1 MKCSID
7 SKTREIIFLDS
18 SECFGVEFDKK
29 TQKLEFSCPKIVGDN
44 LDLSQCICR
53 INYMNAKGHRDSY
66 LIEDILVNGDD
77 VTFTWTLSSKVT
89 AGRGNCSFI
98 FCARQVNENGVIEKE
113 WNTTVAKASIKR
125 GLETNSYI
133 EEEHSDIL
141 ESILS
146 KIDKLENTEVITVKD
161 WLENDTN
168 SPKYIENRPGGYSYY
183 KDSFFYNGT
192 LGKVFYMSSIVDA
205 DFTQL
210 NIDCPLNVS
219 VNDGVKKEYLFSKID
234 TDDYT
239 MYSAGTLPINEQ
251 GLVSVDR
258 NDIIGTSDF
267 LVQKAV
273 MKSSNKIDYLLTF
286 DGTSQSIKISQPVLT
301 DAPFDVK
308 YLNYKE
314 VTIDGEI
321 ANYTGKQI
329 YEFIQS
335 GYNVVLRI
343 DENIYY
349 PIVRTG
355 DRTGTSCV
363 EFLGIHWSFGTYGPN
378 CSLISIQF
386 RVDDTTGRYTQQDL
400 IRLPYMSVPNYSI
413 VYYDKYNSPTT
424 VGLFGSVTKDDKALI
439 TGGKVYHAMTNP
451 WYVIKRFTINTN
463 TTEFEP
469 TVNTA
474 SFPDGVAKVYIS
486 WKDLVSSSDSSAN
499 IYLND
504 VNITENNSLIN
515 INETKSSGWLIF
527 EYNGLFWK
535 LTDSFVEIPNEYKRI
550 EGYRAKKI
558 KIVANADITS
568 GTIEIYGGNF

>member
-219 VNDGVKKEYLFSKID
+219 VNDGVKKEYLFSKTD

-335 GYNVVLRI
+335 GYNVVLR
-343 DENIYY
+343 DGTTIYY
-349 PIVRTG
+349 PIVRTSNKG
-355 DRTGTSCV
+355 MSSI
-363 EFLGIHWSFGTYGPN
+363 EFLGIVWSSGSYGPTRYVE
-378 CSLISIQF
+378 SKSFLIT
-386 RVDDTTGRYTQQDL
+386 DTTGRYVSYPV
-400 IRLPYMSVPNYSI
+400 INLPYVTVPHYAI
-413 VYYDKYNSPTT
+413 TYYDKYESPNFAY
-424 VGLFGSVTKDDKALI
+424 LFGSVTKDDKALI
-439 TGGKVYHAMTNP
+439 TGGSVYSAMINQ
-451 WYVIKRFTINTN
+451 WYVIKRHTINTN
-463 TTEFEP
+463 TTEIEP
-469 TVNTA
+469 TINTK
-474 SFPDGVAKVYIS
+474 SFPDGVAKIYIS
-486 WKDLVSSSDSSAN
+486 WEDLISSSDASVN

-515 INETKSSGWLIF
+515 INGTKSSGWLIF

-535 LTDSFVEIPNEYKRI
+535 LSDSFGEIPNEYKRI
-550 EGYRAKKI
+550 EGSRAKKI

-568 GTIEIYGGNF
+568 GTIEIYGGKF

>member
-53 INYMNAKGHRDSY
+53 INYMNAKGYRDSY
-66 LIEDILVNGDD
+66 LIEDILVDGDD

-146 KIDKLENTEVITVKD
+146 KIDKLENTEV
-161 WLENDTN
+161 
-168 SPKYIENRPGGYSYY
+168 
-183 KDSFFYNGT
+183 
-192 LGKVFYMSSIVDA
+192 
-205 DFTQL
+205 
-210 NIDCPLNVS
+210 
-219 VNDGVKKEYLFSKID
+219 
-234 TDDYT
+234 
-239 MYSAGTLPINEQ
+239 
-251 GLVSVDR
+251 
-258 NDIIGTSDF
+258 
-267 LVQKAV
+267 
-273 MKSSNKIDYLLTF
+273 
-286 DGTSQSIKISQPVLT
+286 
-301 DAPFDVK
+301 
-308 YLNYKE
+308 
-314 VTIDGEI
+314 TIDGEI

-363 EFLGIHWSFGTYGPN
+363 EFLGIRWYFGTYGPICN
-378 CSLISIQF
+378 LISIQF
-386 RVDDTTGRYTQQDL
+386 RVDDTTGRYSQQAL
-400 IRLPYMSVPNYSI
+400 IRLPYMSVPNYQI

-439 TGGKVYHAMTNP
+439 TGGSVYSAMINQ
-451 WYVIKRFTINTN
+451 WYVIKRHTINTN
-463 TTEFEP
+463 TTEIEP
-469 TVNTA
+469 TINTK
-474 SFPDGVAKVYIS
+474 SFPDGVAKIYIS
-486 WKDLVSSSDSSAN
+486 WEDLISSSDASVN

-515 INETKSSGWLIF
+515 INGTKSSGWLIF

-535 LTDSFVEIPNEYKRI
+535 LSDSFGEIPNEYKRI
-550 EGYRAKKI
+550 EGSRAKKI

-568 GTIEIYGGNF
+568 GTIEIYGGKF

>member
-44 LDLSQCICR
+44 LDLSQCKCR
-53 INYMNAKGHRDSY
+53 INYMNAKGYRDSY
-66 LIEDILVNGDD
+66 LIEDILVDGDD

-192 LGKVFYMSSIVDA
+192 LGKVSYMSSIVDA

-335 GYNVVLRI
+335 GYNVVLR
-343 DENIYY
+343 DGTTIYY
-349 PIVRTG
+349 PIVRTSNKG
-355 DRTGTSCV
+355 MSSI
-363 EFLGIHWSFGTYGPN
+363 EFLGIVWSSGSYGPTRYVE
-378 CSLISIQF
+378 SKSFPIT
-386 RVDDTTGRYTQQDL
+386 DTTGRYASYPV
-400 IRLPYMSVPNYSI
+400 INLPYVTVPHYAI
-413 VYYDKYNSPTT
+413 TYYDKYESPNFAY
-424 VGLFGSVTKDDKALI
+424 LFGHVNKDDKALI
-439 TGGKVYHAMTNP
+439 TGGSVYSAMISRWHT
-451 WYVIKRFTINTN
+451 IKKFTINTN

-469 TVNTA
+469 TINTKQ
-474 SFPDGVAKVYIS
+474 FPDGLATVYIL
-486 WKDLVSSSDSSAN
+486 WKDLVSSSEGSAD

-504 VNITENNSLIN
+504 VNVTENNSLIS
-515 INETKSSGWLIF
+515 INGNKSSGWLIF
-527 EYNGLFWK
+527 EFNGFFWK
-535 LTDSFVEIPNEYKRI
+535 LTDSFGEIPNEYKQI
-550 EGYRAKKI
+550 EGSRAKKI
-558 KIVANADITS
+558 KIVSNAEITL
-568 GTIEIYGGNF
+568 GAIEIYGRIF